1 MEWDKGA
8 AVAAAV
14 IATLW
19 LILLPRDARGK
30 AWHYLL
36 APVPLLVTLA
46 IWILPPGVLRT
57 VGVAWIGGGAGA
69 LSLLL
74 LTWGAGTLTRNHGLM
89 DVVYPIAPG
98 VIAWSAWLLA
108 GGTSTAAILALSAVT
123 LWGARL
129 SWQTLGQN
137 HAQEREPY
145 ASWRARGGARW
156 LFWSLFQVYL
166 LQGVMIWLWSAPLV
180 FAVMA
185 ADDGAVLPW
194 LGFAVWICGFALQA
208 AADRQLARFRAAGG
222 GRGRIL
228 DTGVWALVRQPNY
241 LGEAIMWWGYFLCG
255 LAHPLGWV
263 AVGAPIFATW
273 FMGFGSAGPFKERH
287 MARTRGE
294 AWQAYCRRTPRFFP
308 WPRPGAIGKIGS

>member
-1 MEWDKGA
+1 MEWERGA
-8 AVAAAV
+8 ALAAALV
-14 IATLW
+14 TALW
-19 LILLPRDARGK
+19 LILLPGDARGK

-36 APVPLLVTLA
+36 SPLPLLVILA
-46 IWILPPGVLRT
+46 IWVLPPGEGRRVA
-57 VGVAWIGGGAGA
+57 VAWVGGGAAA

-74 LTWGAGTLTRNHGLM
+74 LTWVAGSLKRNHGLM

-98 VIAWSAWLLA
+98 VIAWSTWLLTGA
-108 GGTSTAAILALSAVT
+108 MSVSAALALLAVT
-123 LWGARL
+123 LWGLRL
-129 SWQTLGQN
+129 SLQTLGQN

-156 LFWSLFQVYL
+156 HLWSLFQVYL

-180 FAVMA
+180 FAVA
-185 ADDGAVLPW
+185 ASDAGLMPW
-194 LGFAVWICGFALQA
+194 LGFAVWTCGFLLQA
-208 AADRQLARFRAAGG
+208 TADRQLARFRAAGG

-255 LAHPLGWV
+255 LAHPLGWM
-263 AVGAPIFATW
+263 AIGAPIFAAW

-308 WPRPGAIGKIGS
+308 WPRPGRIDSIGS